1 VTVDVDELE
10 VGQARG
16 WDRTRDVG
24 SGSIHTRVYPVR
36 TVWTRRI
43 FLRTRTVVQA
53 HESIFDCYVS
63 GLGQWACASSRN
75 VKPPEV
81 TRVPA
86 K

>member
-1 VTVDVDELE
+1 MTVDVDELE

-24 SGSIHTRVYPVR
+24 NGSIHC
-36 TVWTRRI
+36 
-43 FLRTRTVVQA
+43 
-53 HESIFDCYVS
+53 HVS
-63 GLGQWACASSRN
+63 GLGQWACASGRN